1 MEKTSIKTNTTTKDK
16 TGFTSA
22 ELEEKFLK
30 ITKHTAKDSVFRDLF
45 GNTKYLLELYQ
56 ILHPEDT
63 DIKEE
68 DLNIVT
74 IKNILLDQM
83 YNDLGFRVRDRL
95 VILVEAQSTWSLNI
109 LVRGFLYLAQTWQ
122 EYIQETRQN
131 VYKSKKIVI
140 PKPELY
146 VIYTGNRKNVPE
158 WISLSEEFFG
168 GESKFA
174 DLGIRVLTCG
184 EEGDII
190 DQYIKFTRVFNDQV
204 KIYGYTRK
212 AVMETI
218 GICKNKNVLK
228 EYLKSREKEVVDI
241 MSILFDDEYIMRL
254 YVEDKVQ
261 EAREEAEK
269 ELKEAAKKAAKEAVK
284 KATKEATEKVAK
296 EAAEEA
302 KRKNREM
309 TKKLFSM
316 GMDVQKIADVIDVE
330 PSQVEEWIRED
341 QSEECVIKK

>member
-16 TGFTSA
+16 AGFTSA

-30 ITKHTAKDSVFRDLF
+30 IAKHTTKDSVFRDLF

-56 ILHPEDT
+56 ILHPEDA
-63 DIKEE
+63 DVKEE

-74 IKNILLDQM
+74 IKNVLLDQM

-109 LVRGFLYLAQTWQ
+109 LVRSFLYLAQTWQ

-146 VIYTGNRKNVPE
+146 VIYTGSRENVPE
-158 WISLSEEFFG
+158 WIFLSEEFFG

-174 DLGIRVLTCG
+174 DLGIRVLSCG
-184 EEGDII
+184 TEGDII
-190 DQYIKFTRVFNDQV
+190 DQYIRFTKIFNDQV
-204 KIYGYTRK
+204 KIFGYTRK

-218 GICKNKNVLK
+218 SICKNRNLLK
-228 EYLKSREKEVVDI
+228 EYLESREKEVVDI
-241 MSILFDDEYIMRL
+241 MSFLFDDEYIMRL

-269 ELKEAAKKAAKEAVK
+269 ELKEAAKKAAK
-284 KATKEATEKVAK
+284 KAAK
-296 EAAEEA
+296 EAAKKAVEEA
-302 KRKNREM
+302 KRKNIEVAQM
-309 TKKLFSM
+309 LFSM
-316 GMDVQKIADVIDVE
+316 GMEVQKISEVIDVE
-330 PSQVEEWIRED
+330 PSQVEEWIREV
-341 QSEECVIKK
+341 QNEKH